1 MASKS
6 KPASKKA
13 ASPKAAAKVASPTKP
28 RRWRWV
34 AAGLF
39 VMAAAVVV
47 HAFATLPDADEI
59 ARLAKRPPHST
70 ALIDARAREAEKE
83 GHRFTKQQRWVPL
96 GEVAPELVSCVIA
109 SEDARFFLHDGVDVA
124 QMKQAVEKDLRT
136 HRYARGASTLTQQL
150 AKNLWLT
157 ENKSLLR
164 KLQEA
169 VLAERL
175 EDALSKERILELY
188 VNEAEWGEGIFGVE
202 AASRAYFNRE
212 PRALTLAQ
220 SAMLA
225 AMLPAPRRL
234 SPRTD
239 AAELLPRARHVLER
253 VADEHLA
260 TPKALALA
268 REELERTLAPGE
280 RRQASM

>member
-6 KPASKKA
+6 KSKPAARRA
-13 ASPKAAAKVASPTKP
+13 ASSKAVAKVAPAKP
-28 RRWRWV
+28 RRWRYV
-34 AAGLF
+34 AIVLGVLC
-39 VMAAAVVV
+39 AAIVV

-70 ALIDARAREAEKE
+70 ALIDARTHEAEKE
-83 GHRFTKQQRWVPL
+83 GRHFVKQQRWVNL
-96 GEVAPELVSCVIA
+96 GEVAPELVSCIIA
-109 SEDARFFLHDGVDVA
+109 SEDARFFLHDGVDVV
-124 QMKQAVEKDLRT
+124 QMKQAVAQDLKT

-150 AKNLWLT
+150 AKNLYLT
-157 ENKSLLR
+157 ENKSVLR

-188 VNEAEWGEGIFGVE
+188 VNEVEWGDGIFGVE

-220 SAMLA
+220 SAMLT
-225 AMLPAPRRL
+225 AMLPAPRKL
-234 SPRTD
+234 SPNTD
-239 AAELLPRARHVLER
+239 AAELLPHARHVLER
-253 VADEHLA
+253 AADEHLA
-260 TPKALALA
+260 TPKAVALA
-268 REELERTLAPGE
+268 REELERTLVPPFG
-280 RRQASM
+280 M

>member
-13 ASPKAAAKVASPTKP
+13 ASPKAAAKVAPAKP

-34 AAGLF
+34 VAALAIVCAGI
-39 VMAAAVVV
+39 AV

-70 ALIDARAREAEKE
+70 ALIDARTREAEKD
-83 GHRFTKQQRWVPL
+83 GRRFVRQQRWVSL
-96 GEVAPELVSCVIA
+96 SEVAPELVSCVIA

-188 VNEAEWGEGIFGVE
+188 VNEAEWGDGIFGVE

-225 AMLPAPRRL
+225 AMLPAPRKL

-239 AAELLPRARHVLER
+239 ASLLLPRARHVLER

-268 REELERTLAPGE
+268 REELDRTLGGP
-280 RRQASM
+280 RPS